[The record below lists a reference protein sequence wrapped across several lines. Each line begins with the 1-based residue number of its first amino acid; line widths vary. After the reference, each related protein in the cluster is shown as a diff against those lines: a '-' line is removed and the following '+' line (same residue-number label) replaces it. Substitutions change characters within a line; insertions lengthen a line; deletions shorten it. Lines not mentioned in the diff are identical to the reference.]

1 MNKVLHGTVCGYG
14 FSINYTPVV
23 SNGVLFFANV
33 HELGSNSS
41 FLLTLPHQP
50 LHKHLLTPH
59 LLHREKVGEGRE
71 GLSPGSNNNS

>member
-1 MNKVLHGTVCGYG
+1 MTKVLHGTVCGCG

-23 SNGVLFFANV
+23 SNGVLFLANV
-33 HELGSNSS
+33 HQLGSNSS

-50 LHKHLLTPH
+50 LHKYLLTLH

-71 GLSPGSNNNS
+71 GVATW